1 MRTLFNLA
9 APQCGYVTF
18 VLFLALV
25 TLLYPVPAAPIRPV
39 LRPDVAAQL
48 ERVGIQDLVRRGS
61 VQLIGLEPIRAQL
74 GERWPKK
81 CEHIWRHFE
90 SVLLRQLPPHD
101 LVVQID
107 EFHFLIAQTQEQG
120 ASAQA
125 ICLRLAAELMRF
137 FLGSASDSDIDV
149 KQVTAADADQLTC
162 EALNPEHVRAA
173 SAAESATRSASA
185 AETRTPPTARKRK
198 SFSAPT
204 RLGRDLR
211 LDLSLEPMWDLQN
224 GLRTVGHFA
233 RTILYDGQA
242 GSEMSAHRRA
252 ELQPS
257 DLLDLDLATLTEAI
271 SLRAGSPRSAGGL
284 LVPVSYKVVSNSNS
298 RYALIHAVQA
308 FGAEAQNSFAWE
320 LVDLEPGIPPDRLAE
335 IVALIRPHCRGVIC
349 RITPSRNAP
358 DQLRRA
364 GTTGSIAPEG
374 GQPFTDLALRRLAP
388 PLGAIRRTI
397 PAMLLHEVPQDLVA
411 EAIRAGASH
420 CTLPETAPGGFA

>member
-1 MRTLFNLA
+1 LSTA
-9 APQCGYVTF
+9 
-18 VLFLALV
+18 
-25 TLLYPVPAAPIRPV
+25 PAAHIQPV

-48 ERVGIQDLVRRGS
+48 ERIGIQDLVQRGS

-81 CEHIWRHFE
+81 CEHVWRHFE

-101 LVVQID
+101 LVVRID
-107 EFHFLIAQTQEQG
+107 DFHFLIAQTQERG

-125 ICLRLAAELMRF
+125 ICLRLAADLMRF

-149 KQVTAADADQLTC
+149 KQVTAAEADRLTC
-162 EALNPEHVRAA
+162 EALNPAHIRAA
-173 SAAESATRSASA
+173 LASESAAPRSAPA
-185 AETRTPPTARKRK
+185 PETGAPAGGRKRK
-198 SFSAPT
+198 SFAALT

-233 RTILYDGQA
+233 RTVLYDGQA
-242 GSEMSAHRRA
+242 GPEMPAHRRA

-257 DLLDLDLATLTEAI
+257 DFLDLDLATLTEAI
-271 SLRAGSPRSAGGL
+271 SLRTSSPRSAGGL

-298 RYALIHAVQA
+298 RYALLHAVQA
-308 FGAEAQNSFAWE
+308 FGPEAQNSFAWE

-335 IVALIRPHCRGVIC
+335 IVALIRPHCRGVVC
-349 RITPSRNAP
+349 RIMPSRNAP

-364 GTTGSIAPEG
+364 GTTGSVAPEG
-374 GQPFTDLALRRLAP
+374 GQPFTELALRRLAA
-388 PLGAIRRTI
+388 PLTAIRRKI

-420 CTLPETAPGGFA
+420 CTLPETAPGGVA